1 MNALTYQKANSKNI
15 VSFQMETS
23 RLHELLLTIGI
34 PPNLYGYRYIM
45 YCLELILTD
54 PEYLKHITK
63 GLYIDVARH
72 FKTTPSGIERAI
84 RHSINRTWMYGNLD
98 FINRLFVNSIRS
110 DKGVPTNTAFLARLY
125 YYIINMD
132 N

>member
-1 MNALTYQKANSKNI
+1 MNALMYHGTTDTNTTKFKPEANK
-15 VSFQMETS
+15 M
-23 RLHELLLTIGI
+23 HDLLLTIGI
-34 PPNLYGYRYIM
+34 PPNLYGYSYIM
-45 YCLELILTD
+45 YCLELILSN

-72 FKTTPSGIERAI
+72 FKTTPSGIERSI
-84 RHSINRTWMYGNLD
+84 RHAINRTWIYGNPE
-98 FINRLFVNSIRS
+98 FIDRLFVNSIRS

-132 N
+132 S